1 MILEGNLAVK
11 SKCVNQANP
20 FASLANENGTC
31 SEVAQNKTTVAA
43 ALNMFLIFFSIL
55 GILIKLGT

>member
-31 SEVAQNKTTVAA
+31 SVAALNKTTVAT
-43 ALNMFLIFFSIL
+43 ALNMFLFFFSIL
-55 GILIKLGT
+55 GM